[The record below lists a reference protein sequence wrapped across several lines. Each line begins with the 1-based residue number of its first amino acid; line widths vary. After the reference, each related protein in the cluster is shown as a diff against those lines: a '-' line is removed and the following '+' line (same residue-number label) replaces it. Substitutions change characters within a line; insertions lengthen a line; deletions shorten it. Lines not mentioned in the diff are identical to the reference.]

1 MAAETKTGF
10 VTLPDNVRL
19 AYSQSG
25 PASGPN
31 IVFIPGWIQ
40 TAAQFHKQVAH
51 FSKRFRVTTYDHRGH
66 GDSDKPG
73 FGYRVPRLAAD
84 LEALLTQLDLKEVAL
99 VGHSMGA
106 STIWAHWDLFPHTRV
121 KKVVFVDQARTLT
134 WNPAWSEEER
144 KCAGAVFSPEAMFQ
158 THNLLAGPEGAE
170 TRKMLGRQFYTEGL
184 DPGEFE
190 WACGKAMIAPAHV
203 ASQMMLG
210 QALLDWGD
218 VFPRFTVPVLVISA
232 KGSLVPVESGEWIV
246 KQVGAN
252 ARRVVFEK
260 EEGGSHF
267 MFFENPEK
275 FNKVLEEF
283 LDE

>member
-10 VTLPDNVRL
+10 ITLPDNVRL

-25 PASGPN
+25 PVSGPN
-31 IVFIPGWIQ
+31 IVFITGWIQ
-40 TAAQFHKQVAH
+40 TAAQFHKQVSH

-66 GDSDKPG
+66 GDSDKPS

-84 LEALLTQLDLKEVAL
+84 LEALLTQLDLKDVTL

-106 STIWAHWDLFPHTRV
+106 STIWAHWDLFPRTRV
-121 KKVVFVDQARTLT
+121 RKVVFVDQARTLT

-144 KCAGAVFSPEAMFQ
+144 RKAGAVFSPEALFQ
-158 THNLLAGPEGAE
+158 TMNLLAGPEGEE
-170 TRKMLGRQFYTEGL
+170 TRKVFGKQFYSEGV
-184 DPGEFE
+184 DPEE
-190 WACGKAMIAPAHV
+190 LRWASEKAAVAPPLV

-210 QALLDWGD
+210 HALADWGD

-252 ARRVVFEK
+252 ARQVVFEK